1 MIFYEDGHIYMDA
14 PAGRIYTSVSKV
26 LHSLEKEKNW
36 KVIAKKYATK
46 VGKTVAEVEA
56 SWKEENDKSVLRGK
70 SYHTQK
76 QVELLDIGV
85 VHRKGKLCDVKGYI
99 PTGITSGEITQLDC
113 VLQNNTVYTEMM
125 VWDESTG
132 ICGTADE
139 IEIVDNTINI
149 NDHKTNKEIKKE
161 GFLTPRGREKFLYPV
176 SHLDDCNWNKYC
188 LQLSLYMY
196 MLWRKNKHL
205 KVGKLTLNHVEFD
218 KDGKPTKINP
228 MDVPY
233 LRDEVRAITEWWK
246 TKNI

>member
-1 MIFYEDGHIYMDA
+1 MIFYEEGHIYKDS
-14 PAGRIYTSVSKV
+14 PEGKIFTSVSQV
-26 LHSLEKEKNW
+26 LHSLEKVKNW
-36 KVIAKKYATK
+36 KAIAKRYATK

-56 SWKEENDKSVLRGK
+56 DWKKENDKSVVRGK

-76 QVELLDIGV
+76 QTELLDVGV
-85 VHRKGKLCDVKGYI
+85 VHRKGKLCDVKGYLS
-99 PTGITSGEITQLDC
+99 TGQSSEIVQTDC
-113 VLQNNTVYTEMM
+113 KLENNTVYTEMM
-125 VWDESTG
+125 VWDETSG
-132 ICGTADE
+132 ICGMADE

-161 GFLTPRGREKFLYPV
+161 GFLTPQGREKLLSPV

-196 MLWRKNKHL
+196 MLWKKNKHL

-218 KDGKPTKINP
+218 QGGKPTKVNP

-233 LRDEVRAITEWWK
+233 LRDEVKAITEWWK
-246 TKNI
+246 TKQS